1 MNWMMGG
8 GWKSHDKSGDE
19 VDDAAFGEDQI
30 STPTPTIGSINVANS
45 QSS

>member
-1 MNWMMGG
+1 MLNNELDG

-30 STPTPTIGSINVANS
+30 STPTIGRIIVANS